1 MKKFY
6 TSLLMAAVGL
16 TAFSASAL
24 NYTVDPASGSTVTS
38 LTKVHITAPDI
49 EAFAAMGMQDE
60 NHQVKVTKDGA
71 DFCGVTFSDTDDS
84 GNWYPDFNEM
94 DIILTTPATEP
105 GTYVI
110 DIPAGALMDD
120 ASGSVEPWNDEAIK
134 LTYTIEGD
142 APVTPAYPYDI
153 TVSPAAGNVA
163 TVSEIVLNCPAWEWD
178 YASNHDTSKAKI
190 TKDGADFCGVTF
202 ADNDDNYHNVIVTP
216 AKALTEAGNYTVTFE
231 AGCLSL
237 FVNDSPTSI
246 NEPIVINYTVTGA
259 TGGVT
264 TDLEPTSVYPA
275 DNATINVAEYFGN
288 CTLGFPTGT
297 QVTDKASATFSCAE
311 ANWSKTARISEF
323 YGSFIVYISD
333 FESELPQNGEYKLV
347 IEEGSFGDATYA
359 ATGISGKTNP
369 RLEYTYNLT
378 GIKSAGSDDEAEL
391 TSVEYVLPDAE
402 PQMLLAENSLAAF
415 TEGTRILFNTTNNL
429 AVGYIRVEIED
440 KNALSP
446 DDRMRVLES
455 RARRTIPEDRGVFWK
470 DDEVPF
476 IEFGRDLI
484 LQEGHE
490 YEFRAEIYD
499 FETPPYSRLLLGT
512 FDAKISGTTPGY
524 PYAAAQFVSIT
535 PDPQTHLIN
544 AVEDGKFTL
553 TFTDY
558 VQLNLTRS
566 VFPIGQM
573 SAVNI
578 TENDVTYS
586 DDHKSMTIT
595 IPESI
600 IKQATGAIAA
610 SLYVTDAEGHAVF
623 TGTDAGDESY
633 FSFTFTCYLG
643 SHDLTIEP
651 ADGEITELKDIFISC
666 PGGPSEGMIQ
676 YAYSPK
682 KITVRDMSGETI
694 FATFPDSFEVVETGQ
709 HNRDGEYPTKLKM
722 SLEEAITAPGRYV
735 VYIPAA
741 FFNMGSE
748 FESEGCKQTFVSY
761 TINGEVKD
769 ETVYDRQPVNT
780 TVDYKLSDNA
790 APQKVEIKV
799 EFDSYTGINS
809 DVFNTISLKDKDEN
823 TLDAQIEMGFV
834 MGDMNSCKIIVK
846 YDSFEFDTPYTV
858 VVPKGTF
865 GDEEWEEDS
874 LRPFACGHA
883 NNEFSIPF
891 TIESAGIENV
901 AADADNRLDVY
912 NLQGILLIADA
923 DADQIAALPAG
934 IYIIGGKKVTVK

>member
-24 NYTVDPASGSTVTS
+24 NYTVDPASGSTLPS
-38 LTKVHITAPDI
+38 LHQVSIQAPDI
-49 EAFAAMGMQDE
+49 DAFALAYAQDPDKKIKVLKDGVEFCSVTITDDAMEWNKLYFNFETEASQPGTYVLSIPAESLIDDADGMQLPWNNEDIELTYTIGNGEPAGSFKYTVEPASGSYVESLTRIDMHYPAGLLACPANDE
-60 NHQVKVTKDGA
+60 QIKVLKDGVE
-71 DFCGVTFSDTDDS
+71 FCGVTTTYDWDD
-84 GNWYPDFNEM
+84 EQLL
-94 DIILTTPATEP
+94 IITPKTALTEAGEYT
-105 GTYVI
+105 V
-110 DIPAGALMDD
+110 DIPAGALLGGDNAD
-120 ASGSVEPWNDEAIK
+120 PVNDLPIK
-134 LTYTIEGD
+134 LTY
-142 APVTPAYPYDI
+142 
-153 TVSPAAGNVA
+153 NV
-163 TVSEIVLNCPAWEWD
+163 LG
-178 YASNHDTSKAKI
+178 ASA
-190 TKDGADFCGVTF
+190 
-202 ADNDDNYHNVIVTP
+202 
-216 AKALTEAGNYTVTFE
+216 
-231 AGCLSL
+231 
-237 FVNDSPTSI
+237 
-246 NEPIVINYTVTGA
+246 
-259 TGGVT
+259 GVT

-323 YGSFIVYISD
+323 YGSFIVYISEL
-333 FESELPQNGEYKLV
+333 ESELPQNGEYKLV

-391 TSVEYVLPDAE
+391 TSVEYVLPDPDAE

-666 PGGPSEGMIQ
+666 PDGPSRGMIQ

-694 FATFPDSFEVVETGQ
+694 FATFPDSFEVVETGE
-709 HNRDGEYPTKLKM
+709 NSDGEYPTKLKM